1 MLPRGLKPAFLS
13 TRYAA
18 LKRRSSTLSL
28 TALQITTL
36 SLTALQITTL
46 QLATLRLTTLQLTT
60 LQPTVESVFGAL
72 AA

>member
-18 LKRRSSTLSL
+18 LKRRSS
-28 TALQITTL
+28 TL